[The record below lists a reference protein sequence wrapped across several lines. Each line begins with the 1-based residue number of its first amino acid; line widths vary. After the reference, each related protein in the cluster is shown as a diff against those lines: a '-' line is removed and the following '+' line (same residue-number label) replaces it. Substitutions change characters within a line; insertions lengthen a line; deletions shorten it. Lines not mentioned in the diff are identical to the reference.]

1 MKSVERKTMLENRV
15 TVILSTYN
23 GEKYLADQLDSILSQ
38 EGVEVTLLIR
48 DDGSRD
54 STLTIL
60 RDFASRRENVQW
72 IAGDNRGVAG
82 SFLIALKQA
91 DSSSNFFAF
100 SDQDDVWEP
109 RKLAN
114 AVEALRAEGD
124 TNLPLLYCSKLE
136 IVDESLRHIGFTKR
150 LFRDISFKNAVF
162 QNIVYG
168 CTGVMNRS
176 ARDLVVST
184 ESVREILMHDWWC
197 YLAVSAFGRVIF
209 DDRSGIKYRQHGN
222 NQIGARTSILGRIR
236 MRCERTFRGLNGRFP
251 SEQNS
256 LFLAIYGQRLSGDKR
271 RFMERTLGAKR
282 SLRQRIELA
291 ASSEIVMQNRLDN
304 FFTRVGIL
312 LNRF

>member
-1 MKSVERKTMLENRV
+1 MLRDRV

-23 GEKYLADQLDSILSQ
+23 GEKYLAEQLDSILSQ
-38 EGVEVTLLIR
+38 DDVDVTLLIR

-54 STLTIL
+54 STLSIL
-60 RDFASRRENVQW
+60 RDFASRHENVQW

-82 SFLIALKQA
+82 SFLTALKQA
-91 DSSSNFFAF
+91 DSSSDYFGF

-124 TNLPLLYCSKLE
+124 SDLPLLYCSKLE

-150 LFRDISFKNAVF
+150 LFRDISFKNALF

-176 ARDLVVST
+176 ARDLVIST
-184 ESVREILMHDWWC
+184 DSVRDILMHDWWC

-209 DDRSGIKYRQHGN
+209 DDRSAIKYRQHGN
-222 NQIGARTSILGRIR
+222 NQVGACTSILGRIM
-236 MRCERTFRGLNGRFP
+236 MRYKRTFRGLNGRFP

-256 LFLAIYGQRLSGDKR
+256 LFLALYGQRLSGDKR
-271 RFMERTLGAKR
+271 RFMELTLGAKR
-282 SLRQRIELA
+282 SLRRRIELA
-291 ASSEIVMQNRLDN
+291 SSSEIVMQNRLDN
-304 FFTRVGIL
+304 VLTRVGIL